1 MNTTTLPP
9 RVAHIWREVQ
19 TLNEEERLFLAK
31 LFWSNFSANREQDD
45 TDWMALGLAAFQQDW
60 DNPDDA
66 VYDNWREH
74 VALVHCHLSASHFRE
89 FL

>member
-1 MNTTTLPP
+1 MNTTTFPP
-9 RVAHIWREVQ
+9 RVAHIWSEVQ

-31 LFWSNFSANREQDD
+31 LFWANFPTNPEQDD
-45 TDWMALGLAAFQQDW
+45 TDWMVLGLTAFQQDW

-74 VALVHCHLSASHFRE
+74 YAVSAG
-89 FL
+89 